1 MLPQEAGKMIRIR
14 PFIISLLVLVC
25 VSISTRVGG
34 QNMSVDTAGFQT
46 FLHNTGD
53 TTYLMKQYYMCLLKS
68 GPKRDQSTEEAALI
82 QENHLAHLSQ
92 LATDRKICLAGPFA
106 DDSGIQ
112 GVVIYSTPTY
122 EEAVTLANADP
133 AVKAGR
139 LIVEIHPFWAAV
151 GAQLF

>member
-122 EEAVTLANADP
+122 RKSWALDCGDTSLLGGSGGTTV
-133 AVKAGR
+133 
-139 LIVEIHPFWAAV
+139 LIKF
-151 GAQLF
+151 